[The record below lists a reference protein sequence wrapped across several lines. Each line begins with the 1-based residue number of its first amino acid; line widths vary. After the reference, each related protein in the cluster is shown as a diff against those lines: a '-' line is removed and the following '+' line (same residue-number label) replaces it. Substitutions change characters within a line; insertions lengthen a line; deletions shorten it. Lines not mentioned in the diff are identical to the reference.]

1 MIENYPTQSDNLITK
16 RNDVAERLASELRS
30 RCQCDFTRD
39 RITDGGFQC
48 FPDSP
53 QFVTY
58 RATLHGTLQA
68 STSQLIRD
76 IQDWL
81 SSNTP
86 LLVQAQLLNPDPTCA
101 VAISSSSESEC
112 RPDETTTQGMET
124 TPTIISTGIIAGVI
138 IVVVIAM
145 VIVSIILIIVVRYK
159 RSSKLDLLKQGT
171 TTVM

>member
-1 MIENYPTQSDNLITK
+1 MQSDNLITK
-16 RNDVAERLASELRS
+16 RNDVAERLANELRS

-39 RITDGGFQC
+39 RITEGGFQC

-68 STSQLIRD
+68 STSPLIRD

-124 TPTIISTGIIAGVI
+124 TPITENTTISTGIIAGVI

-145 VIVSIILIIVVRYK
+145 VIVLIIVIIVVRYK
-159 RSSKLDLLKQGT
+159 GSLKLDLLKQGT

>member
-1 MIENYPTQSDNLITK
+1 M
-16 RNDVAERLASELRS
+16 
-30 RCQCDFTRD
+30 RD

-68 STSQLIRD
+68 STSPLIRD

-112 RPDETTTQGMET
+112 RPDKTTTQGTTTQGMET
-124 TPTIISTGIIAGVI
+124 TPITENTTISTGIIAGVI

-145 VIVSIILIIVVRYK
+145 VIVLIIVIIVVRYK
-159 RSSKLDLLKQGT
+159 RSLKLDLLKQGT